1 MQKKNLAKKLKKI
14 KLNKIQADKE
24 SKKIIKYILSLAIAK
39 LMLFAIFVCLRVI
52 FGQCQIF

>member
-1 MQKKNLAKKLKKI
+1 MKEKSSQEIKKI

-39 LMLFAIFVCLRVI
+39 LMLFAIFVCLRKI
-52 FGQCQIF
+52 FG